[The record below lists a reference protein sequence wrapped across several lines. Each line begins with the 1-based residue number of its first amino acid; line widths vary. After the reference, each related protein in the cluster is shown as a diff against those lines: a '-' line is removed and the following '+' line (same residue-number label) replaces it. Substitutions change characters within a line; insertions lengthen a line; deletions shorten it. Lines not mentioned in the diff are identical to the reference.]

1 MTDIQGCG
9 TALVTPFTTSNE
21 VDYSAFR
28 TLVRWQIDSGINFLV
43 PCGTTGESVT
53 LIDTEYRRV
62 IAACVA
68 QAAGKVPVVAGA
80 GSNSTEHAAH
90 LAKLAEA
97 EGANA
102 ILSVTPY
109 YNKPTQDGLV
119 RHFTE
124 VANAVKLPI
133 VLYNVPG
140 RTGCNML
147 PDTIVKL
154 ASSVSNIVA
163 VKEASGSIP
172 QIMELLQKRPKSLRV
187 LSGDDAITFALIA
200 LGGDGLIS
208 VASNAIPAEMTA
220 LVSALRGGRLEEARR
235 LHYRYLNFM
244 NLNFIESNPIPIK
257 YAVSRLG
264 RIHEVYRL
272 PLCPMAD
279 VNKRKMDQE
288 LESLGLVA
296 SRV

>member
-21 VDYSAFR
+21 VDYSTFR

-53 LIDTEYRRV
+53 LSDTEYRRV

-80 GSNSTEHAAH
+80 GSNSTEHAGH

-257 YAVSRLG
+257 YVVARLG
-264 RIHEVYRL
+264 KIHEMYRL
-272 PLCPMAD
+272 PLCAMNDA
-279 VNKRKMDQE
+279 NKRKMDQE